1 MARVGLQS
9 RQEPIFPTEKSHMS
23 DAFHDREKSFEAKYK
38 QDQELEFKITA
49 RRNKLLG
56 EWLAGELGIEDDAV
70 EAYAKD
76 VVIADL
82 EEPGDEDVIRKVMA
96 DIAEE
101 NLEITEA
108 AIRGKLTELEAVA
121 RGQLLGDV
129 SEPLDTDR

>member
-1 MARVGLQS
+1 MA
-9 RQEPIFPTEKSHMS
+9 
-23 DAFHDREKSFEAKYK
+23 DAFHDRKKSFAANYK

-56 EWLAGELGIEDDAV
+56 EWLAGELGIKGDAV

-96 DIAEE
+96 DIVEG
-101 NLEITEA
+101 NLGITEA
-108 AIRGKLTELEAVA
+108 TIRGKLVELESIA
-121 RGQLLGDV
+121 RGQLLGDN
-129 SEPLDTDR
+129 S

>member
-1 MARVGLQS
+1 MA
-9 RQEPIFPTEKSHMS
+9 
-23 DAFHDREKSFEAKYK
+23 DAFHDRKKSFEAKYK

-56 EWLAGELGIEDDAV
+56 EWLAGELGIKGDAV

-96 DIAEE
+96 DIVEG
-101 NLEITEA
+101 NLGITEA
-108 AIRGKLTELEAVA
+108 TIRGKLVELESVA
-121 RGQLLGDV
+121 RGQLLGDN
-129 SEPLDTDR
+129 S

>member
-1 MARVGLQS
+1 
-9 RQEPIFPTEKSHMS
+9 MS
-23 DAFHDREKSFEAKYK
+23 DAFHDRGKSFEAKYK

-76 VVIADL
+76 VVVADL
-82 EEPGDEDVIRKVMA
+82 EEPGDEGVIRKVMA

-108 AIRGKLTELEAVA
+108 AIRGKITELEAVA
-121 RGQLLGDV
+121 RGQLLGDIPA
-129 SEPLDTDR
+129 PLDPDR

>member
-1 MARVGLQS
+1 M
-9 RQEPIFPTEKSHMS
+9 T

-38 QDQELEFKITA
+38 QDQEFEFKITA

-56 EWLAGELGIEDDAV
+56 EWLAGELGIEDGAV

-82 EEPGDEDVIRKVMA
+82 EEPGDDDVIRKVMA
-96 DIAEE
+96 DIAEG

-108 AIRGKLTELEAVA
+108 AIRGKLAELEAVA
-121 RGQLLGDV
+121 RGQLLGDI
-129 SEPLDTDR
+129 SESLDTDC

>member
-1 MARVGLQS
+1 MA
-9 RQEPIFPTEKSHMS
+9 

-38 QDQELEFKITA
+38 QDQELEFKVTA

-56 EWLAGELGIEDDAV
+56 EWLAGELGIKGDAV

-82 EEPGDEDVIRKVMA
+82 EEPGDEDVIRKVMT

-101 NLEITEA
+101 NLDITEA
-108 AIRGKLTELEAVA
+108 TIRGKLVELESIA
-121 RGQLLGDV
+121 RGQLLGDN
-129 SEPLDTDR
+129 S